1 MRSGV
6 GDRPA
11 LAAEPSAD
19 CNGNEMNLGTRL
31 SGNGPDERN
40 RPADG
45 RPSEEQVEQKDAR
58 SIAFVSANDCG

>member
-19 CNGNEMNLGTRL
+19 CNGNQMNPGTRL
-31 SGNGPDERN
+31 SGNGPEERN
-40 RPADG
+40 HPADG
-45 RPSEEQVEQKDAR
+45 RPSEEQIEQEDAR
-58 SIAFVSANDCG
+58 SIAFVSANDRG